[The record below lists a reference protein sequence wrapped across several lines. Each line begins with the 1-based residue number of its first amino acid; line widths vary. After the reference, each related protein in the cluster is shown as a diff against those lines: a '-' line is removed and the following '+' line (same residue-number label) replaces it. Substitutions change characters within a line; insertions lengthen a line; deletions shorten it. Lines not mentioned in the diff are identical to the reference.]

1 MKLSIIIPCYNVE
14 KYIVKCL
21 QSISSQFADLDAY
34 EVICV
39 DDGSTDGTCE
49 LIKSWFDSH
58 AKVNLVLLSQKNQ
71 GQSVARNLGLEY
83 VRGEYVWF
91 IDADDYIAEN
101 VAERIL
107 SKAHANQ
114 LDILWFDHDLVDEYG
129 QVVAKPVEDVKS
141 NISEEIHNGVFY
153 LKNGFHFSC
162 MPWMFVFSMK
172 FLKAAKLNF
181 EPGLYLEDILF
192 TAVAI
197 DKAKRMSYI
206 DINAY
211 RYLIRFEGS
220 TMRDLSK
227 ANKRLKDALIISG
240 KLKAYVKEANC
251 KSYFKKFSSSIA
263 TYKLKEAAKCDLS
276 VQREVKE
283 IVKKVHL
290 MPLYLTGTA
299 NVKLMA
305 FLYNVNHDLFNFL
318 FKRV

>member
-21 QSISSQFADLDAY
+21 QSISLQFAEVDAY

-49 LIKSWFDSH
+49 RIKSWFDSNVD
-58 AKVNLVLLSQKNQ
+58 VNLVLLSQKNQ

-107 SKAHANQ
+107 SKAQAQQ
-114 LDILWFDHDLVDEYG
+114 LDILWFDHDLVDEHD
-129 QVVAKPVEDVKS
+129 QILPKPVEDIKV
-141 NISEEIHNGVFY
+141 NISEDIHDGVFY
-153 LKNGFHFSC
+153 LENGFHFSC
-162 MPWMFVFSMK
+162 MPWMFVFSTK
-172 FLKAAKLNF
+172 FLKAIKLNF
-181 EPGLYLEDILF
+181 EVGLYLEDILF
-192 TAVAI
+192 TTVAI
-197 DKAKRMSYI
+197 DKAKRMSYT
-206 DINAY
+206 DISAY

-227 ANKRLKDALIISG
+227 ANKRLKDALTISG

-251 KSYFKKFSSSIA
+251 KSYFRKFSSSIA
-263 TYKLKEAAKCDLS
+263 TYKLKQAAKCDLS
-276 VQREVKE
+276 VQSEIKE
-283 IVKKVHL
+283 IVEAEHL
-290 MPLYLTGTA
+290 VPLYVAGA
-299 NVKLMA
+299 VKVKFMA
-305 FLYNVNHDLFNFL
+305 CLYNISHHMFNFL